1 MRRAIA
7 TSVLAL
13 SVTGLLAG
21 CPDRGISKVD
31 PAQGRVEFKDIP
43 VKINRDVDILFVIDD
58 SPSMADKQ
66 ANLAANFPNFI
77 AELSKIEGGLPNV
90 HIGVVTSDM
99 GTKGAEDA
107 AAGPGVGTIGMGGCS
122 GLGKDGNLRT
132 GGAPV
137 MNAQFI
143 SDITDPSDPHRV
155 ARIRNYTGNLTDVFS
170 TMAKAGDTGCGF
182 EQHLEAMKQALVE
195 TNAVNKD
202 FLRKD
207 AFLAVVIIAD
217 EDDCSMSHSSLLQAG
232 DNGPLGALQSF
243 RCTRF
248 GVLCD
253 DNGDTTATMN
263 QVGGKGKCHP
273 NDDSAYMTK
282 VSGYV
287 DFLKSLKPDDPTK
300 VIVAGIIGTTDQFAV
315 EMRAPQ
321 GMPNGKKLPSL
332 AHSCNYTD
340 VAGKTEVAD
349 PPIRIKFFLDQ
360 FPNRST
366 FSTICQS
373 DLSGGLAQIGDL
385 LKSVIGDPCISGQ
398 LADADPKTPGV
409 QYDCAVA
416 AVQNVNQENEMQT
429 ILPKCTP
436 EDSTAT
442 NQPCWHLADDPTNC
456 STTPTH
462 KTLKIEGQATLP
474 TETHVIANC
483 VTEVTDEPPTP

>member
-7 TSVLAL
+7 SSVLAL
-13 SVTGLLAG
+13 SATGLLAA

-66 ANLAANFPNFI
+66 KNLAANFPNFI
-77 AELSKIEGGLPNV
+77 TELSKIEGGLPNV

-99 GTKGAEDA
+99 GTKGADDA
-107 AAGPGVGTIGMGGCS
+107 APGPGVGTIGMGGCS

-132 GGAPV
+132 GGASI
-137 MNAQFI
+137 MNGDVFL
-143 SDITDPSDPHRV
+143 SDVLDPTTGM
-155 ARIRNYTGNLTDVFS
+155 RIKNYSGDLADVFS
-170 TMAKAGDTGCGF
+170 TMAKAGDGGCGF
-182 EQHLEAMKQALVE
+182 EQHLEGMKQALVS
-195 TNAVNKD
+195 TNSVNKG
-202 FLRKD
+202 FLRDD

-217 EDDCSMSHSSLLQAG
+217 EDDCSMSHSNLLQSG

-253 DNGDTTATMN
+253 VNGDTTATMN
-263 QVGGKGKCHP
+263 QVGTKVQCHP
-273 NDDSAYMTK
+273 NDDSAYLTK
-282 VSGYV
+282 VSGYA
-287 DFLKSLKPDDPTK
+287 DFLKSLKPSDPTK
-300 VIVAGIIGTTDQFAV
+300 VIVAGIIGTTDPFQV
-315 EMRAPQ
+315 ELRAPQ
-321 GMPNGKKLPSL
+321 GQPNAKKLPSL
-332 AHSCNYTD
+332 AHSCSYVD
-340 VAGKTEVAD
+340 ADGKTEVAD

-385 LKSVIGDPCISGQ
+385 LKSVIGDPCIEGK
-398 LADADPKTPGV
+398 LADADPKTEGL
-409 QYDCAVA
+409 QADCAVS
-416 AVQNVNQENEMQT
+416 AVQNEGKDNESST

-456 STTPTH
+456 SQTPDK
-462 KTLKIEGQATLP
+462 KTLKIEGQDTLP
-474 TETHVIANC
+474 SDTHVIANC
-483 VTEVTDEPPTP
+483 VTQVTDESNPTP